1 MKNLYPLSPKIMR
14 IECDNI
20 KICQSKSVTVSVSVF
35 IMKVYTNTDKIC
47 KQIKDMFVYF
57 VKHCL
62 TNSLL
67 SSGRH
72 VPKQCSSTKLSY
84 FLLK

>member
-47 KQIKDMFVYF
+47 KQIKRYVCIFCKIMFD
-57 VKHCL
+57 
-62 TNSLL
+62 
-67 SSGRH
+67 
-72 VPKQCSSTKLSY
+72 KLA
-84 FLLK
+84 FIIWETCPQTVLIK

>member
-47 KQIKDMFVYF
+47 KQIKRYVCIFCKTLFDKFAFIIWETCPQTV
-57 VKHCL
+57 L
-62 TNSLL
+62 IN
-67 SSGRH
+67 
-72 VPKQCSSTKLSY
+72 
-84 FLLK
+84 